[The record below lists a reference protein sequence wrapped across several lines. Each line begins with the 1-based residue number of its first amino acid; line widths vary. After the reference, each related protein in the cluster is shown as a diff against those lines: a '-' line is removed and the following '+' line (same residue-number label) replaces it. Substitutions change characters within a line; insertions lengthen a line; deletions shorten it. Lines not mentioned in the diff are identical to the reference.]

1 MARKIFR
8 QAALERMA
16 SPERLDRPVRLV
28 GASGWLVLLCLASLI
43 GAGVFWAGVTM
54 APIKVRGEGI
64 LIDEAGLVELVSEQG
79 GLLQSIDIAPGDLI
93 EEGQVVARLSRSELR
108 RELAG
113 AQALL
118 ADQQERYSQ
127 LLAAQDAR
135 LARETSADARSLAAL
150 ERTLEALRARLPV
163 LQELALELVPLAER
177 NVVPQS
183 RLLEAQI
190 AVADLEERISNLVE
204 DAQDIEFQASER
216 EATREF
222 ELLEERLA
230 IDERVRVIAR
240 LEAQLSEE
248 RVIVSPYTGRVV
260 ELQVNAG
267 DVLPLGGTLATLTQ
281 TGEGRALVALMFVP
295 PEEGKRIEPGMLAEI
310 APTTVEREVFGHIH
324 GEVIAVSELPATPE
338 GMRRV
343 LQNDQLVQQLSLE
356 GAPIEV
362 RIRLL
367 PDADTETG
375 FAWSA
380 SDGPVSGVNAGT
392 LLGGQIVLEE
402 RPIIDLVI
410 PGASV
415 RLARLLEDATP

>member
-28 GASGWLVLLCLASLI
+28 GASGWLVLVCLVSLI
-43 GAGVFWAGVTM
+43 SAGVVWAAVTM
-54 APIKVRGEGI
+54 APIKVRGQGI

-93 EEGQVVARLSRSELR
+93 EEGQVIARLSRTELR

-113 AQALL
+113 AEALL
-118 ADQQERYSQ
+118 ADQQERYAQ
-127 LLAAQDAR
+127 LLAAQNAR
-135 LARETSADARSLAAL
+135 LTRETAADARSLTAL
-150 ERTLEALRARLPV
+150 ERTIETLRERLPV
-163 LQELALELVPLAER
+163 LQELAVELVPLADR

-190 AVADLEERISNLVE
+190 AVSDLEERISNLSE
-204 DAQDIEFQASER
+204 DAQNIAFEATER

-230 IDERVRVIAR
+230 IDEQTRVIAR

-267 DVLPLGGTLATLTQ
+267 DVLTVGGTLATLTR
-281 TGEGRALVALMFVP
+281 TGDERALVALMFVP
-295 PEEGKRIEPGMLAEI
+295 PEEGKRIAPGMMAEI

-343 LQNDQLVQQLSLE
+343 LQNDQLVQQLSLD

-367 PDADTETG
+367 QDTATETG

-380 SDGPVSGVNAGT
+380 SDGPVAGVNAGT

-402 RPIIDLVI
+402 RAIIDLVI
-410 PGASV
+410 PGASTRV
-415 RLARLLEDATP
+415 ARVLETATP